1 MPSAIPPDS
10 SDILR
15 VVKRFR
21 ATAEG
26 LEFGVGYN
34 QYGNL
39 AADLLL
45 NQQHQKAAQ
54 PLRADCRPGAGR
66 GVTLVF

>member
-1 MPSAIPPDS
+1 MIE
-10 SDILR
+10 
-15 VVKRFR
+15 RFR

-45 NQQHQKAAQ
+45 NQQTKKQ
-54 PLRADCRPGAGR
+54 LNRC
-66 GVTLVF
+66 V